1 MTVNVQRILAGLY
14 ERLKQV
20 EEAIA
25 SIEAL
30 AQRRRTPPKAEPGK
44 RGRPRK
50 YGPKTEP
57 PASGDTEKS

>member
-1 MTVNVQRILAGLY
+1 MNVQRILAGLY
-14 ERLKQV
+14 ERLKHV

-25 SIEAL
+25 TIEAL
-30 AQRRRTPPKAEPGK
+30 AQRRRTPKAEPWK

-50 YGPKTEP
+50 YPPKTEP